1 MEALPRRALFGGA
14 LQAAFPARFQDVSA
28 AHDVPDNQV
37 RCQCPL
43 PLRPA
48 PARSLSMGSA
58 AAIQLR
64 CGLRPQLRGA
74 ERVQEVFVDGARD
87 ESVIVELLELKPN
100 VDDAA
105 AAVWFLEDLATEQ
118 EATNAGTGL
127 EASGPLLAEHV
138 PLMDPA
144 IAKSMAVGTLAISK
158 YKQGPEASNIVKC
171 HVAVLRLKN
180 VNTDVLI
187 TVYEP
192 LHISGHSEVAQTV
205 GAGATTS
212 ASAAG
217 CLPAPEV
224 LRNILLSFCPALAGV
239 WPVSADCFGLDQ
251 SPLQEEG

>member
-1 MEALPRRALFGGA
+1 MGA
-14 LQAAFPARFQDVSA
+14 
-28 AHDVPDNQV
+28 
-37 RCQCPL
+37 
-43 PLRPA
+43 
-48 PARSLSMGSA
+48 A

-64 CGLRPQLRGA
+64 RGLRPHLRGA

-87 ESVIVELLELKPN
+87 ESVIVELLELKRD
-100 VDDAA
+100 VGDAA
-105 AAVWFLEDLATEQ
+105 AAEWFLEDLATEQ
-118 EATNAGTGL
+118 EATDAGTGL

-144 IAKSMAVGTLAISK
+144 VAKSMAVGTLAISK
-158 YKQGPEASNIVKC
+158 HKQGPEASNIVKMHPLDPLAFDLHQPFRLSKTSAWQC

-192 LHISGHSEVAQTV
+192 LHISGHSAVAQTV

-217 CLPAPEV
+217 CLPASEV
-224 LRNILLSFCPALAGV
+224 LRNILLSFCV
-239 WPVSADCFGLDQ
+239 LDW
-251 SPLQEEG
+251 SLFNSTT